1 MKTRQR
7 KRVKKEFDTS
17 YSEDYNQD
25 DEDDED
31 DEDYISEDFES
42 EISSLRKIDKKAY
55 NNFIET
61 KDVIIQ
67 NEPTILKILKET
79 LLIEDRVDLLQLY
92 EIYKSSEPSTEQWLE
107 LRMKLQ
113 KMFNTAKNNYT
124 QYCNYSKDQ
133 HERMSIQIKMMDKYS
148 KENIK
153 YKILQLDTS
162 VENKQVIY
170 DKYMELSNMSSN
182 DDEKAKLTNW
192 INWAINIPHNNIK
205 TFPFSPNNLT
215 KFLQDVSTILDK
227 ELYGMKNVKEQI
239 LLFVSSKI
247 QNPHMKKC
255 SMGLIGSPGVGK
267 THISRLLAQVLDF
280 PFEQISLGG
289 ISNPE
294 YLKGHQYTYIGSQPG
309 EIVKCLKKS
318 GYKNG
323 ILFLDEFDKISD
335 NADICASLLHI
346 TDPIQNTN
354 FKDNFLSEIS
364 IDLSY
369 LWFIYSMNKYP
380 KDNALRDRIHI
391 IEVPDY
397 TVEDQIQI
405 VKNYLFPKA
414 LKNINTNSD
423 SINISDTNT
432 KFLIESV
439 CDTNDCGVRTLEKV
453 VNTIVTKIDFLVRH
467 QDKKGNLKG
476 FDMSFDL
483 GKIIKYPLKMSKQ
496 LIEKLI

>member
-7 KRVKKEFDTS
+7 KRVKINLDSSYPEDEYKDEYDEYIPDDFDT
-17 YSEDYNQD
+17 
-25 DEDDED
+25 
-31 DEDYISEDFES
+31 
-42 EISSLRKIDKKAY
+42 EISCLRKLDRKAY
-55 NNFIET
+55 DNFVET
-61 KDVIIQ
+61 KDAILK
-67 NEPTILKILKET
+67 NEPTIFKILKEP

-92 EIYKSSEPSTEQWLE
+92 EIYKSSESSTEQWLE
-107 LRMKLQ
+107 LRSKPQ
-113 KMFNTAKNNYT
+113 KMFNNAKNNYV
-124 QYCNYSKDQ
+124 QHCNYTKDQ
-133 HERMSIQIKMMDKYS
+133 HERMGIEIKMMEKFS
-148 KENIK
+148 SENLK
-153 YKILQLDTS
+153 YKILQLNTS

-170 DKYMELSNMSSN
+170 NKYKELSEMSCN

-192 INWAINIPHNNIK
+192 INWAVNIPHNNIK

-215 KFLQDVSTILDK
+215 KFLRYVSTTLDK

-267 THISRLLAQVLDF
+267 THVSRLLAQVLNF

-289 ISNPE
+289 VSNPE

-309 EIVKCLKKS
+309 EIVKCLKRS

-335 NADICASLLHI
+335 NPDICASLLHI
-346 TDPIQNTN
+346 TDPIQNNN
-354 FKDNFLSEIS
+354 FKDNFLSEIT

-397 TVEDQIQI
+397 TIQDQIQI
-405 VKNYLFPKA
+405 VKKYLFPKA
-414 LKNINTNSD
+414 LDNINIDSNS
-423 SINISDTNT
+423 IIISDTDT
-432 KFLIESV
+432 KFLIELV
-439 CDTNDCGVRTLEKV
+439 CNKNDCGVRTLEKV
-453 VNTIVTKIDFLVRH
+453 VNTIVTKIDFLFKH

-476 FDMSFDL
+476 FNMSFDL
-483 GKIIKYPLKMSKQ
+483 GKIIKYPLTLNKQ
-496 LIEKLI
+496 LIKQII

>member
-1 MKTRQR
+1 MKTRKR
-7 KRVKKEFDTS
+7 KRIKKEIDTS
-17 YSEDYNQD
+17 YSED
-25 DEDDED
+25 EDSDYEED
-31 DEDYISEDFES
+31 QDYIPEDFDT
-42 EISSLRKIDKKAY
+42 EILSLKKIDKQAH
-55 NNFIET
+55 NNFIRT
-61 KDVIIQ
+61 KDAIIK
-67 NEPTILKILKET
+67 NEPTILKILKEP
-79 LLIEDRVDLLQLY
+79 LLIEDRVDLLLLY
-92 EIYKSSEPSTEQWLE
+92 EIYKTSEPSTEQWLE
-107 LRMKLQ
+107 LRIKLQ
-113 KMFNTAKNNYT
+113 KMLKNSKNNYS
-124 QYCNYSKDQ
+124 QYCNYTKDQ
-133 HERMSIQIKMMDKYS
+133 HKQMSSQIKLMNKYS
-148 KENIK
+148 KENLK
-153 YKILQLDTS
+153 YKILQLNTS

-170 DKYMELSNMSSN
+170 NKYKELSQMSSN

-192 INWAINIPHNNIK
+192 INWAINIPHDTIK
-205 TFPFSPNNLT
+205 TFPFSPDNLT
-215 KFLQDVSTILDK
+215 KFLRNVSTTLDK

-267 THISRLLAQVLDF
+267 TYISRLLAQVLDF

-289 ISNPE
+289 VSNPE

-309 EIVKCLKKS
+309 EIVKCLKRS
-318 GYKNG
+318 GCKNG

-335 NADICASLLHI
+335 NPDICSSLLHI

-397 TVEDQIQI
+397 NIQDQIQI

-414 LKNINTNSD
+414 LNNINTNSNA
-423 SINISDTNT
+423 IIISDLNT

-439 CDTNDCGVRTLEKV
+439 CDKNDCGVRTLEKI
-453 VNTIVTKIDFLVRH
+453 VNTIVTKIDFLFKH

-483 GKIIKYPLKMSKQ
+483 GKIVKYPLNLSKQ
-496 LIEKLI
+496 LIEKLL

>member
-1 MKTRQR
+1 METRR
-7 KRVKKEFDTS
+7 FKRVKRDFDNS
-17 YSEDYNQD
+17 YSKYENEDEE
-25 DEDDED
+25 DEE
-31 DEDYISEDFES
+31 DEDYIPDDIET
-42 EISSLRKIDKKAY
+42 EISSLRKIDRQAY
-55 NNFIET
+55 NNFIQT

-67 NEPTILKILKET
+67 NEPTILKILKEP

-92 EIYKSSEPSTEQWLE
+92 EIYKSLEPSTEQWLE
-107 LRMKLQ
+107 IRIKLQ
-113 KMFNTAKNNYT
+113 KMFNISKDNYS
-124 QYCNYSKDQ
+124 QYCNYTKEQ

-148 KENIK
+148 KENLK
-153 YKILQLDTS
+153 YKILQLNTS

-170 DKYMELSNMSSN
+170 NKYKELSEMSSN

-192 INWAINIPHNNIK
+192 INWAVNIPHNNIK

-215 KFLQDVSTILDK
+215 KFLRDVSITLDK

-267 THISRLLAQVLDF
+267 THISRLLAQVLNF

-289 ISNPE
+289 VSNPE
-294 YLKGHQYTYIGSQPG
+294 YLKGHQYTYVGSQPG
-309 EIVKCLKKS
+309 EIVKCLKRS

-335 NADICASLLHI
+335 NPDICSSLLHI

-380 KDNALRDRIHI
+380 KDTALRDRIHI

-397 TVEDQIQI
+397 TIEDQIQI
-405 VKNYLFPKA
+405 VKKYLFPKA
-414 LKNINTNSD
+414 LDNINTDSNS
-423 SINISDTNT
+423 IIISDTDT
-432 KFLIESV
+432 KFLIELV
-439 CDTNDCGVRTLEKV
+439 CNKNDCGVRTIEKI
-453 VNTIVTKIDFLVRH
+453 VNTIVTKIDFLFKH
-467 QDKKGNLKG
+467 QDKKGKLKG
-476 FDMSFDL
+476 FNMSFDV
-483 GKIIKYPLKMSKQ
+483 GKIIKYPLTLNKQ
-496 LIEKLI
+496 LIKQII